1 MGINGDNGSGSDLKG
16 AGGTTTIIQRPAG
29 DIDGLRSVTDE
40 SATLLVRAFPFRAT
54 AAVAAVCNL
63 AAAGAYLLTRRDA
76 AYIGESSQLARR
88 LGEHLADPAKASYD
102 TVYVVQGAHFQL
114 DKSSAVHLQSRL
126 TAAAEVAALV
136 KVQKGSGAPVGDLP
150 HWRAAPLDAALASAV
165 RLLYDAGCRVFC
177 GCAPAPQEEQPP
189 GSAQEQDEDDNGAM
203 EVGVSSVPPGV
214 VEMELQYGGLFV
226 RGYEWLEGFIVAAGS
241 EIRVDMN
248 PSVIQRIRERREVL
262 LRTVAA
268 PIGTDGRVR
277 RLTSAVSFPSC
288 AIAGKV
294 MSGAHIGTDKW
305 RPLARAPMVVS
316 G

>member
-1 MGINGDNGSGSDLKG
+1 MSINGDSRPGSGLTRT
-16 AGGTTTIIQRPAG
+16 GGTTTIIQRPAG

-40 SATLLVRAFPFRAT
+40 SATLLVRAFPFQAT

-63 AAAGAYLLTRRDA
+63 AVAGAYLLTRRDA

-88 LGEHLADPAKASYD
+88 LGEHLADPAKGGYD
-102 TVYVVQGAHFQL
+102 TVYVIHGAHAPI

-126 TAAAEVAALV
+126 TAAAEGAGLV
-136 KVQKGSGAPVGDLP
+136 RIQKGSGAPAGDLP
-150 HWRAAPLDAALASAV
+150 HWRTAPLDAALALAT

-177 GCAPAPQEEQPP
+177 DCPAAPAQQEDP
-189 GSAQEQDEDDNGAM
+189 AAAEQDDDDNGAM

-214 VEMELQYGGLFV
+214 TEMELQYGGLFV
-226 RGYEWLEGFIVAAGS
+226 RGYEWLEGFVVAAGS

-277 RLTSAVSFPSC
+277 RLTSAVAFPSC